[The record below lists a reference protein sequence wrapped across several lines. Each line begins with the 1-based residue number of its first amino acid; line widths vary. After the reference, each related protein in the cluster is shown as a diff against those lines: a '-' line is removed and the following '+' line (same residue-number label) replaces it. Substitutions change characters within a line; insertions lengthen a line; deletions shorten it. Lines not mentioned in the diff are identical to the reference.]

1 MRAVV
6 SGRAKM
12 AGRNHQ
18 SPDGRVHLDPQQNA
32 GADHG
37 LGVRLVRGAA
47 DLYGGIELHAGSVS
61 YRAQP
66 GGEYRSAGIRASGAH
81 TRRGS
86 YLHCLPGNSA
96 EHAQPGHDRPGA
108 AFWLHRVTAQ
118 RHELSG
124 AWCAAARCRPWLAG
138 TREHRRTES
147 RRAGHRD
154 PRAGHRHADHRCQPV
169 HRPARL
175 TARSPLGRALK
186 MSQLIRVQDLRV
198 VADGDQGELE
208 IVKGVSFALEKGEV
222 LALIGESGSGKTTI
236 ALALLGYA
244 RRGCKLAGGVVQVGE
259 HDMLS
264 LTESQL
270 QGLRGNRVS
279 YIAQSAAA
287 AFNPAKKLIDQVIEG
302 ALIHGLGSRADLQ
315 AKAVELFRDLALPN
329 PESIGQRYP
338 HQVSGGQLQRV
349 MAAMALISDPL
360 LVILDEPTTALDVTT
375 QIDVLRAFK
384 RVVRERGATAVY
396 VSHDLAVVAQMADQI
411 VVLNGGRIIEQSST
425 AALLKGPEDAYTR
438 SLLAAARPDK
448 VLKPASEVV
457 KDSTL
462 LTIKGLTAGYGKKN
476 LQGMPMI
483 RVLEDIDLTI
493 RRGQAIGVIGESGSG
508 KSTLARVVAGLLD
521 PAHGSLTFDGA
532 ELSGTLAGRTEE
544 QFRRIQMVFQNADT
558 ALNPMHSISAILARP
573 LKMYFDLKG
582 KALRDRIDELMDLV
596 RLPRELAER
605 RPNELSGGQKQRV
618 NLARALAAKPD
629 LILCDEVTSALD
641 TVVGACILEL
651 LGELRRKLGVSY
663 LFISH
668 DISTVRALCDD
679 IVVMYSG
686 HKVEEG
692 SREAFSRVPF
702 HPYTDLLVHSVPEL
716 RQGWL
721 ETCGVTS
728 GKLPPIS
735 APANNPELCTFLNR
749 CPARVEGMCNKTA
762 PSRRMIAGG
771 SEILCHR
778 DSDELQAVQENLNP
792 VTVGAYA

>member
-1 MRAVV
+1 
-6 SGRAKM
+6 
-12 AGRNHQ
+12 
-18 SPDGRVHLDPQQNA
+18 
-32 GADHG
+32 
-37 LGVRLVRGAA
+37 
-47 DLYGGIELHAGSVS
+47 
-61 YRAQP
+61 
-66 GGEYRSAGIRASGAH
+66 
-81 TRRGS
+81 
-86 YLHCLPGNSA
+86 
-96 EHAQPGHDRPGA
+96 
-108 AFWLHRVTAQ
+108 
-118 RHELSG
+118 
-124 AWCAAARCRPWLAG
+124 
-138 TREHRRTES
+138 
-147 RRAGHRD
+147 
-154 PRAGHRHADHRCQPV
+154 
-169 HRPARL
+169 
-175 TARSPLGRALK
+175 

-264 LTESQL
+264 LPESQL

-462 LTIKGLTAGYGKKN
+462 LTIRGLTAGYGKKN

-532 ELSGTLAGRTEE
+532 DLSGTLAGRTEE

-641 TVVGACILEL
+641 TVVGAGILEL

-749 CPARVEGMCNKTA
+749 CPARVEGLCNKTA

>member
-1 MRAVV
+1 
-6 SGRAKM
+6 
-12 AGRNHQ
+12 
-18 SPDGRVHLDPQQNA
+18 
-32 GADHG
+32 
-37 LGVRLVRGAA
+37 
-47 DLYGGIELHAGSVS
+47 
-61 YRAQP
+61 
-66 GGEYRSAGIRASGAH
+66 
-81 TRRGS
+81 
-86 YLHCLPGNSA
+86 
-96 EHAQPGHDRPGA
+96 
-108 AFWLHRVTAQ
+108 
-118 RHELSG
+118 
-124 AWCAAARCRPWLAG
+124 
-138 TREHRRTES
+138 
-147 RRAGHRD
+147 
-154 PRAGHRHADHRCQPV
+154 
-169 HRPARL
+169 
-175 TARSPLGRALK
+175 

-198 VADGDQGELE
+198 VAEGDHGELE

-244 RRGCKLAGGVVQVGE
+244 RRGCKLAGGVVRVGE

-264 LTESQL
+264 LPESQL

-279 YIAQSAAA
+279 YVAQSAAA

-315 AKAVELFRDLALPN
+315 AKAIELFRDLALPN
-329 PESIGQRYP
+329 PETIGQRYP

-425 AALLKGPEDAYTR
+425 AALLKGPEDPYTR

-558 ALNPMHSISAILARP
+558 ALNPMHSVGAILARP
-573 LKMYFDLKG
+573 LKMYFGLKG
-582 KALRDRIDELMDLV
+582 KALRERIDELMDLV

-692 SREAFSRVPF
+692 SRETFSHVPF

-721 ETCGVTS
+721 ESCGVTS

-735 APANNPELCTFLNR
+735 APVNNRELCTFLNR
-749 CPARVEGMCNKTA
+749 CPARIEGLCNRTA
-762 PSRRMIAGG
+762 PGRRRIAGG

>member
-1 MRAVV
+1 
-6 SGRAKM
+6 
-12 AGRNHQ
+12 
-18 SPDGRVHLDPQQNA
+18 
-32 GADHG
+32 
-37 LGVRLVRGAA
+37 
-47 DLYGGIELHAGSVS
+47 
-61 YRAQP
+61 
-66 GGEYRSAGIRASGAH
+66 
-81 TRRGS
+81 
-86 YLHCLPGNSA
+86 
-96 EHAQPGHDRPGA
+96 
-108 AFWLHRVTAQ
+108 
-118 RHELSG
+118 
-124 AWCAAARCRPWLAG
+124 
-138 TREHRRTES
+138 
-147 RRAGHRD
+147 
-154 PRAGHRHADHRCQPV
+154 
-169 HRPARL
+169 
-175 TARSPLGRALK
+175 

-198 VADGDQGELE
+198 VAEGDHGELE

-264 LTESQL
+264 LPESQL
-270 QGLRGNRVS
+270 QCLRGNRVS
-279 YIAQSAAA
+279 YVAQSAAA

-315 AKAVELFRDLALPN
+315 AKAIELFRDLALPN
-329 PESIGQRYP
+329 PETIGQRYP

-425 AALLKGPEDAYTR
+425 AALLKGPEDPYTR

-558 ALNPMHSISAILARP
+558 ALNPMHSVGAILARP
-573 LKMYFDLKG
+573 LKMYFGLKG
-582 KALRDRIDELMDLV
+582 KALRERIDELMDLV

-692 SREAFSRVPF
+692 SREAFSHVPF

-721 ETCGVTS
+721 ESCGVTS

-735 APANNPELCTFLNR
+735 APVNNRELCTFLNR
-749 CPARVEGMCNKTA
+749 CPARIEGLCNKTA
-762 PSRRMIAGG
+762 PGRRRIAGG